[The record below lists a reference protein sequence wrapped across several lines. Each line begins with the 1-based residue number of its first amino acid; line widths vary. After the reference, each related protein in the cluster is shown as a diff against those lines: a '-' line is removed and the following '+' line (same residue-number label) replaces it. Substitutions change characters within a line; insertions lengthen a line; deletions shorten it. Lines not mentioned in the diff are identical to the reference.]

1 MKKNQFQLIFIISI
15 FAITNQ
21 LSAQSVGYCWLNQA
35 GGSNRDAGHGISL
48 FGSSDILITGK
59 LDQNVFI
66 NNYNSTSKLNWSM
79 VFGNA
84 SSKSAG
90 NDVATSDSR
99 IFIVGSFQDTVA
111 FGSFSL
117 VSDSNSD
124 DIFIV
129 RLDGSGNVIWATR
142 AGGSL
147 EDIGTGIAVGN
158 FGSDVF
164 VTGWFRDLA
173 TFGKGE
179 ANQTELTSAG
189 NKDIFVAKYDGNTGE
204 LVWAKRA
211 GGPQSDNGQ
220 GITLDEFGNS
230 FVTGQFDE
238 TRATFGPGENNET
251 ALTSRGDKDIF
262 IAKYDP
268 DGLLIW
274 VKQAGGKGKDQGH
287 GIARYIH
294 EDDEEF
300 GKTHLYVTGGFN
312 DTGIFDNKSLI
323 SSGDRDVFVARY
335 DDDGN
340 LIWIQ
345 QAGSIGRDESR
356 GIHVF
361 RRRDPLGPQ
370 AVSVLIT
377 GDYVES
383 MVFAKGL
390 QNEHKFES
398 NGGRDI
404 FIAKY
409 NQSGRLLWAKHSGSV
424 EDDFG
429 SAVTAAAFSY
439 QDILGEENNLLNTFV
454 TGSFRSTA
462 DFGTFQPTSSG
473 DLDIFV
479 TRIEDLGLPR
489 NLTLEQ
495 VFDKKQGLSSFVKIS
510 WNQPLNA
517 SAPFFGLFGTSLA
530 KKAQDVCE
538 FPDGSQGTIPGIISI
553 TVKDQNGDLSD
564 SSIVNVYSEP
574 SPYGAEAR
582 LIPGSLVTEI
592 LQTGD
597 EPQFQFSFE
606 LCIKFGNDD
615 KVSVNIAINDDAGNL
630 SPFREFGFD
639 IAKSP
644 DGQSINLTSL
654 SNTEA
659 FSIGDNLPGE
669 CGGSANLLSYN
680 IYRKNEDTGEES
692 LLTNVPVERTFFVD
706 QSTDAGTE
714 YLYRVTA
721 VYANSESEHVGDIQ
735 TSGSPSPNKLFEL
748 ITDGEVVLDGGNTV
762 SNSWGDYDNDGL
774 LDLFLTN
781 SIGVDNI
788 LYHNNG
794 DGSFSK
800 MTSAQVG
807 QIVNDA
813 GNSFGSSWG
822 DYNNDNKLDMFV
834 ANSFFGLG
842 QTNFLYKN
850 EGGNFTKITNGNVV
864 TDNHDSNSGTW
875 GDYDNDGNIDLFV
888 ANGSGVEQNNALYH
902 NNGPPDYSFTLITQG
917 EIVNDG
923 GRSISG
929 SWVDYDNDGDLDL
942 FVANIGNNYLY
953 QNNGDGSFTKILGID
968 IVNEDNRSMGGSWGD
983 MDNDGDLDL
992 FIPNDKGV
1000 NSFYKNLLAESGSAT
1015 FEKIVNGEIVA
1026 DAAASFGSS
1035 WGDYDN
1041 DGDLDIFV
1049 TNIDINYLYENVD
1062 GQGTFSKVSNGNNI
1076 INNVGNSNGCSWGD
1090 YNKDGFLDMFVANSF
1105 TVDQKNFLYMNNKSR
1120 GTNNNNWI
1128 NLLLKGTV
1136 SNASAIGAKIKLK
1149 ATINGTPLWQVR
1161 ELSGLTGGGWG
1172 GQNSLNAVF
1181 GLGDATSIDSITV
1194 QWPSGIVETYEN
1206 TAVNQF
1212 LQIEEDSSLTT
1223 VENQQLDIP
1232 VEYSLSQN
1240 YPNPFNPTTI
1250 IQYAIPEPQHVSL
1263 KIFDASGRLVQIL
1276 VDRKKNSGNYLVDF
1290 DASRLAN
1297 GVYFY
1302 RLKAGDFIQM
1312 RKMILLK

>member
-1 MKKNQFQLIFIISI
+1 M
-15 FAITNQ
+15 
-21 LSAQSVGYCWLNQA
+21 
-35 GGSNRDAGHGISL
+35 
-48 FGSSDILITGK
+48 
-59 LDQNVFI
+59 
-66 NNYNSTSKLNWSM
+66 
-79 VFGNA
+79 
-84 SSKSAG
+84 
-90 NDVATSDSR
+90 
-99 IFIVGSFQDTVA
+99 
-111 FGSFSL
+111 
-117 VSDSNSD
+117 
-124 DIFIV
+124 
-129 RLDGSGNVIWATR
+129 
-142 AGGSL
+142 
-147 EDIGTGIAVGN
+147 
-158 FGSDVF
+158 
-164 VTGWFRDLA
+164 
-173 TFGKGE
+173 
-179 ANQTELTSAG
+179 
-189 NKDIFVAKYDGNTGE
+189 
-204 LVWAKRA
+204 
-211 GGPQSDNGQ
+211 
-220 GITLDEFGNS
+220 
-230 FVTGQFDE
+230 
-238 TRATFGPGENNET
+238 
-251 ALTSRGDKDIF
+251 
-262 IAKYDP
+262 
-268 DGLLIW
+268 
-274 VKQAGGKGKDQGH
+274 
-287 GIARYIH
+287 
-294 EDDEEF
+294 
-300 GKTHLYVTGGFN
+300 TGGFN
-312 DTGIFDNKSLI
+312 DTRIFDNTSLI

-340 LIWIQ
+340 FIWIQ

-692 LLTNVPVERTFFVD
+692 LLTNEPVERTFFVD

-748 ITDGEVVLDGGNTV
+748 ITAGEVVLDGGNTV
-762 SNSWGDYDNDGL
+762 SNSWCDYD
-774 LDLFLTN
+774 
-781 SIGVDNI
+781 
-788 LYHNNG
+788 
-794 DGSFSK
+794 
-800 MTSAQVG
+800 
-807 QIVNDA
+807 
-813 GNSFGSSWG
+813 
-822 DYNNDNKLDMFV
+822 
-834 ANSFFGLG
+834 
-842 QTNFLYKN
+842 
-850 EGGNFTKITNGNVV
+850 
-864 TDNHDSNSGTW
+864 
-875 GDYDNDGNIDLFV
+875 
-888 ANGSGVEQNNALYH
+888 
-902 NNGPPDYSFTLITQG
+902 
-917 EIVNDG
+917 
-923 GRSISG
+923 
-929 SWVDYDNDGDLDL
+929 
-942 FVANIGNNYLY
+942 
-953 QNNGDGSFTKILGID
+953 
-968 IVNEDNRSMGGSWGD
+968 
-983 MDNDGDLDL
+983 
-992 FIPNDKGV
+992 
-1000 NSFYKNLLAESGSAT
+1000 
-1015 FEKIVNGEIVA
+1015 
-1026 DAAASFGSS
+1026 
-1035 WGDYDN
+1035 
-1041 DGDLDIFV
+1041 
-1049 TNIDINYLYENVD
+1049 
-1062 GQGTFSKVSNGNNI
+1062 
-1076 INNVGNSNGCSWGD
+1076 
-1090 YNKDGFLDMFVANSF
+1090 KDGFLDFVLTYSR
-1105 TVDQKNFLYMNNKSR
+1105 VVYSFLYLNN
-1120 GTNNNNWI
+1120 G
-1128 NLLLKGTV
+1128 
-1136 SNASAIGAKIKLK
+1136 
-1149 ATINGTPLWQVR
+1149 
-1161 ELSGLTGGGWG
+1161 
-1172 GQNSLNAVF
+1172 
-1181 GLGDATSIDSITV
+1181 
-1194 QWPSGIVETYEN
+1194 
-1206 TAVNQF
+1206 
-1212 LQIEEDSSLTT
+1212 
-1223 VENQQLDIP
+1223 
-1232 VEYSLSQN
+1232 
-1240 YPNPFNPTTI
+1240 
-1250 IQYAIPEPQHVSL
+1250 
-1263 KIFDASGRLVQIL
+1263 
-1276 VDRKKNSGNYLVDF
+1276 
-1290 DASRLAN
+1290 
-1297 GVYFY
+1297 
-1302 RLKAGDFIQM
+1302 
-1312 RKMILLK
+1312 